1 MISTFSLPSTGVRM
15 WSFFSA
21 SYTKDY
27 IMKWC
32 KKQRENK
39 NMAQTK
45 ETYIIL
51 IYSLMTYN
59 TSILQE
65 QDTEKHDYTC
75 CMNT

>member
-15 WSFFSA
+15 WSLFSE
-21 SYTKDY
+21 SCTRYHIT
-27 IMKWC
+27 KWC

-65 QDTEKHDYTC
+65 QDADKPDYTC

>member
-21 SYTKDY
+21 SYTRDH
-27 IMKWC
+27 ITKWY

-39 NMAQTK
+39 IMAQTK
-45 ETYIIL
+45 EKYIIL

-65 QDTEKHDYTC
+65 HDADKPDYRC

>member
-1 MISTFSLPSTGVRM
+1 MISTFSLISTGVRM
-15 WSFFSA
+15 WSFFITSC
-21 SYTKDY
+21 TKDY
-27 IMKWC
+27 ITKWC

-65 QDTEKHDYTC
+65 QDADKPDYTC

>member
-1 MISTFSLPSTGVRM
+1 MISTFSLDSAGVRM
-15 WSFFSA
+15 CSFFSV
-21 SYTKDY
+21 SCTWDD

-39 NMAQTK
+39 IMAQTK
-45 ETYIIL
+45 EKYIIL

-59 TSILQE
+59 TSILEE

>member
-1 MISTFSLPSTGVRM
+1 MISTFSLPSAGVRM
-15 WSFFSA
+15 WSLFSA
-21 SYTKDY
+21 SYTRDH

-65 QDTEKHDYTC
+65 HDADKPNDTC